1 MIKTALPT
9 AAYRRSER
17 TEPAFSVLAGKGG
30 TILRH
35 LVLIFFSLVVLF
47 PFLWMFFAAFKPEED
62 VFLPGFHLLP
72 SRWVFTNFADAW
84 NAAPFLYFFRNSL
97 VCAAIVVG
105 SQLITCSLAAYGL
118 AKMNFRGRTLL
129 FSLLIASMMVPGEA
143 SIIPNFLLAK
153 NLHLLDSFL
162 GLAMPSLTS
171 VFGIFLM
178 RQSFMSIPD
187 DLLNAAKIDGCN
199 ELGAFWHVGL
209 PCAKSSLA
217 TLSIFGFLGAWNEYM
232 WPMIVTNKN
241 NMRTLQIGLKY
252 MISPDLGPQWPMI
265 MAASTMI
272 LLPVLLLFVCL
283 QKYFIDG
290 MVHAGI
296 K

>member
-1 MIKTALPT
+1 
-9 AAYRRSER
+9 
-17 TEPAFSVLAGKGG
+17 
-30 TILRH
+30 
-35 LVLIFFSLVVLF
+35 
-47 PFLWMFFAAFKPEED
+47 
-62 VFLPGFHLLP
+62 
-72 SRWVFTNFADAW
+72 
-84 NAAPFLYFFRNSL
+84 
-97 VCAAIVVG
+97 
-105 SQLITCSLAAYGL
+105 
-118 AKMNFRGRTLL
+118 
-129 FSLLIASMMVPGEA
+129 MMVPGEA

-153 NLHLLDSFL
+153 NLHLLDTFL

-187 DLLNAAKIDGCN
+187 DLLNAARIDGCG

-209 PCAKSSLA
+209 PCARSSLA
-217 TLSIFGFLGAWNEYM
+217 TLCIFGFLGSWNEYM

-241 NMRTLQIGLKY
+241 RMRTLQIGLKY

-265 MAASTMI
+265 MAASAMI

-290 MVHAGI
+290 MVHTGI